1 MLTITKCQDF
11 FYRFCQFFEEICKF
25 FITISS
31 KFLQQV
37 YLLMEETILKNFLND
52 RLIAHRGVYYNCREN
67 TISAFK
73 EAIKRN
79 YIIELDVRLT
89 KDKKVIV
96 FHVLNLLR
104 LTGINKNISTST
116 YDELNSIINIPTL
129 EEAIKFVKGRVPIII
144 EIKSINKKYEL
155 EKEVANILDKFDYEF
170 AIQSFNILSL
180 RWFKKNNPQYIRGY
194 LVNGIYSQN
203 KLFNIFILSKLFK
216 YNIAPY
222 YIGIDI
228 KSLDNNNSKKARKK
242 YNIIGYT
249 INNKKEYE
257 KYHNLAD
264 NFICNIGKE
273 PFY

>member
-1 MLTITKCQDF
+1 M
-11 FYRFCQFFEEICKF
+11 
-25 FITISS
+25 
-31 KFLQQV
+31 
-37 YLLMEETILKNFLND
+37 KNFLND

-73 EAIKRN
+73 
-79 YIIELDVRLT
+79 
-89 KDKKVIV
+89 
-96 FHVLNLLR
+96 
-104 LTGINKNISTST
+104 
-116 YDELNSIINIPTL
+116 
-129 EEAIKFVKGRVPIII
+129 EAIKFVKGRVPIII

>member
-1 MLTITKCQDF
+1 MKTLSQP
-11 FYRFCQFFEEICKF
+11 
-25 FITISS
+25 
-31 KFLQQV
+31 
-37 YLLMEETILKNFLND
+37 LKKL
-52 RLIAHRGVYYNCREN
+52 
-67 TISAFK
+67 
-73 EAIKRN
+73 
-79 YIIELDVRLT
+79 
-89 KDKKVIV
+89 
-96 FHVLNLLR
+96 FHDLNLLR

-155 EKEVANILDKFDYEF
+155 EKGVANILDKFDYEF

-180 RWFKKNNPQYIRGY
+180 RWFKKNSPKYIRGY

>member
-1 MLTITKCQDF
+1 M
-11 FYRFCQFFEEICKF
+11 
-25 FITISS
+25 
-31 KFLQQV
+31 
-37 YLLMEETILKNFLND
+37 KNFLND

-96 FHVLNLLR
+96 FHDLNLLR

-144 EIKSINKKYEL
+144 DIKSINKKYEL

-228 KSLDNNNSKKARKK
+228 KSLDNNNSKKTRKK

>member
-1 MLTITKCQDF
+1 MI
-11 FYRFCQFFEEICKF
+11 
-25 FITISS
+25 
-31 KFLQQV
+31 
-37 YLLMEETILKNFLND
+37 
-52 RLIAHRGVYYNCREN
+52 
-67 TISAFK
+67 
-73 EAIKRN
+73 
-79 YIIELDVRLT
+79 
-89 KDKKVIV
+89 
-96 FHVLNLLR
+96 FHDLNLLR

-180 RWFKKNNPQYIRGY
+180 RWFKKNSSKYIRGY

>member
-1 MLTITKCQDF
+1 MPRTNSSNTNDKAKDF
-11 FYRFCQFFEEICKF
+11 KKAIG
-25 FITISS
+25 
-31 KFLQQV
+31 
-37 YLLMEETILKNFLND
+37 
-52 RLIAHRGVYYNCREN
+52 RL
-67 TISAFK
+67 FK
-73 EAIKRN
+73 ELK
-79 YIIELDVRLT
+79 DVLQ
-89 KDKKVIV
+89 
-96 FHVLNLLR
+96 
-104 LTGINKNISTST
+104 
-116 YDELNSIINIPTL
+116 
-129 EEAIKFVKGRVPIII
+129 
-144 EIKSINKKYEL
+144 KSINKKYEL

-180 RWFKKNNPQYIRGY
+180 RWFKKNSSKYIRCY
-194 LVNGIYSQN
+194 LVNVIYSQN